1 MNPRISAALIGM
13 VLAAFGL
20 LAPESKP
27 NPVEA
32 ARMNNLGAAYM
43 NQQLFEKGLKHFQ
56 EAATL
61 DPNLAIAKLNAGIAF
76 ARRGRIHRRAV
87 LQRIPSATADV

>member
-43 NQQLFEKGLKHFQ
+43 NQQLFEKGLKSRNCSRVGT
-56 EAATL
+56 TL
-61 DPNLAIAKLNAGIAF
+61 TTVTFSMLMRSKNLSLLNF
-76 ARRGRIHRRAV
+76 
-87 LQRIPSATADV
+87 